1 MPLDPPKS
9 CSLCPRLVALRKQ
22 NQARHPNWFNGAVP
36 AFGDARARLLLVG
49 LAPGLKGANRTGRVF
64 TGDLAGKWLFAALK
78 KLGLAEGD
86 YAEDPGDSLVLRDCR
101 IVNAVRCLPPDN
113 KPSTEEI
120 ATCRQFLTAQLQRRP
135 RARGILALGRV
146 AHESSVRAL
155 NQRPSALP
163 FRHGQA
169 VALKPF
175 TLVSS
180 YHCSQRNI
188 STKRLTPA
196 MLEKVLRRAKAL
208 AQA

>member
-22 NQARHPNWFNGAVP
+22 NRARHPDWFNGAVP

-64 TGDLAGKWLFAALK
+64 TGDLAGRWLFAALQ
-78 KLGLAEGD
+78 KLELADGR
-86 YAEDPGDSLVLRDCR
+86 YAEDAGDGFCLRDCR

-113 KPSTEEI
+113 RPSAAEI
-120 ATCRQFLTAQLQRRP
+120 ATCRQFLIPQFRRAP
-135 RARGILALGRV
+135 RARAILTLGRIAYESSLHALG
-146 AHESSVRAL
+146 A
-155 NQRPSALP
+155 RPSAWP
-163 FRHGQA
+163 FRHGQI
-169 VALKPF
+169 LQLPPF
-175 TLVSS
+175 TLISS

-196 MLEKVLRRAKAL
+196 MLEQVLRQAKAL
-208 AQA
+208 AAA